1 MSTRS
6 DRVAYNN
13 VCLAELHG
21 STKAHR
27 HFFFERQY
35 GCGLLGN
42 DMKRPGPIYVNWYV
56 WSCCVTWC
64 PFFFRTTQLT
74 MGFIMSQHK
83 DPDKPTST
91 MESRMVFQC
100 SFRAS
105 SFVQQISNAAPS
117 ILCSCLPKPRTR
129 TCIGLSSH
137 WHWAQRYEVTR
148 WRWRLG
154 GFSKQKAPLLFRFIR
169 LKPGFWRWKR
179 SMPPQYICCW
189 VKNIYVYMYTICF

>member
-1 MSTRS
+1 MSCRTAWINQSTQALFLWKAIWVWIAWKRHETTGS
-6 DRVAYNN
+6 HLCQLIRVI
-13 VCLAELHG
+13 
-21 STKAHR
+21 
-27 HFFFERQY
+27 
-35 GCGLLGN
+35 LLCYLV
-42 DMKRPGPIYVNWYV
+42 PV
-56 WSCCVTWC
+56 
-64 PFFFRTTQLT
+64 FFRTTQLT
-74 MGFIMSQHK
+74 MGFIMSQRK
-83 DPDKPTST
+83 DPDKPTNN

-148 WRWRLG
+148 WRWRSG

-179 SMPPQYICCW
+179 SMPPQYTCCW
-189 VKNIYVYMYTICF
+189 VINIYVYMCTIFS